1 MKPWLRICFVLLC
14 FAVCCL
20 ATVCVEQICVNTN
33 DTLQV
38 IWNQVHIESLIGGQE
53 GSYYTVLGTE
63 TEVAAT
69 ST

>member
-38 IWNQVHIESLIGGQE
+38 IWNQVHTNFNG
-53 GSYYTVLGTE
+53 
-63 TEVAAT
+63 AT
-69 ST
+69 